1 MSHEASQS
9 VIRAAMSDMVN
20 AVTALRQL
28 GNGPMAEAL
37 KNLAERIAGCALP
50 TSDRQEIIENLVFV
64 GQQAQLQ
71 PEKRK
76 RGVVRAALVYVKDA
90 MQRSEP
96 LHDAWHTFG
105 HTVENFFHLQ
115 A

>member
-9 VIRAAMSDMVN
+9 VIRAAMADMVN
-20 AVTALRQL
+20 AVTALRQH
-28 GNGPMAEAL
+28 GQGPMAEAL

-64 GQQAQLQ
+64 GQQAQMQ

-76 RGVVRAALVYVKDA
+76 RGVVRAALIYVKDT
-90 MQRSEP
+90 MQTSEA
-96 LHDAWHTFG
+96 LDDAWRTFG
-105 HTVENFFHLQ
+105 RTVENFFHLS
-115 A
+115 